1 MAHITAKASKDAGF
15 EDEVPV
21 NNIPECANAFIK
33 SWQDFRPTG
42 MASFIDD
49 LKGLVDKQ
57 HSEVQRTFLGLSS
70 LYVLR
75 PEYQDSVKD
84 NANYFDNQ
92 PGHRDKA
99 TRSLKVLV
107 DPESYKHVY
116 SYRPAPP
123 QKQRQQKSIGKIDL
137 QPLSDF
143 FAEKD
148 RNMLAEKAQKRCNES
163 GIREGFD
170 EGSFLVRS
178 HSSQTPHTVKAV
190 SNAGYVCDNQC
201 LGYKSRKLCAH
212 TIAVA
217 SQNRNLPAY
226 FTWYKKQD
234 KKDNLTALTTFAVN
248 KSAGAKKPIRRCR
261 RKSLDVIRG
270 SQVKKTT
277 TKTTTTKTLGDLVAS
292 NDTQSPDEAS
302 AYTAEASTNPLRTTI
317 RKSRPPKPTVRPTT
331 STPFEVIELSNR
343 IRKCAAGCQGN
354 IRDGPDQFTQGEIDG
369 KYCIHHKE
377 HDFVW
382 IESMGKFKNT
392 FKSKHYHVY
401 GHCIR
406 GRNP

>member
-33 SWQDFRPTG
+33 SWQDFPPTG

-163 GIREGFD
+163 GICEGFD
-170 EGSFLVRS
+170 EGSFLVS

-277 TKTTTTKTLGDLVAS
+277 TKTLGDLVAS
-292 NDTQSPDEAS
+292 NDTRSPDEAS
-302 AYTAEASTNPLRTTI
+302 AYTAEASTNPLRTTA
-317 RKSRPPKPTVRPTT
+317 
-331 STPFEVIELSNR
+331 
-343 IRKCAAGCQGN
+343 C
-354 IRDGPDQFTQGEIDG
+354 
-369 KYCIHHKE
+369 
-377 HDFVW
+377 
-382 IESMGKFKNT
+382 
-392 FKSKHYHVY
+392 
-401 GHCIR
+401 
-406 GRNP
+406 

>member
-15 EDEVPV
+15 KDEVPV

-42 MASFIDD
+42 MASFIND

-99 TRSLKVLV
+99 TTSLKVLV

-148 RNMLAEKAQKRCNES
+148 RNMLAEKAQKLCNES

-248 KSAGAKKPIRRCR
+248 KS
-261 RKSLDVIRG
+261 
-270 SQVKKTT
+270 
-277 TKTTTTKTLGDLVAS
+277 
-292 NDTQSPDEAS
+292 
-302 AYTAEASTNPLRTTI
+302 
-317 RKSRPPKPTVRPTT
+317 
-331 STPFEVIELSNR
+331 
-343 IRKCAAGCQGN
+343 
-354 IRDGPDQFTQGEIDG
+354 
-369 KYCIHHKE
+369 
-377 HDFVW
+377 
-382 IESMGKFKNT
+382 
-392 FKSKHYHVY
+392 
-401 GHCIR
+401 
-406 GRNP
+406 